1 MSKATGV
8 DPGEQAPEFTAT
20 LVRPDGGEE
29 TVSLSSLLEDG
40 PVLLA
45 FYTNDFSP
53 DCIEEWCS
61 FRDYGFFEGEDVQ
74 VVGISKSGTY
84 LHERFISYLDLEF
97 PLVSDPDLEVADAY
111 DVSYRAAK
119 LFPRAHRSCFLVDTE
134 GVVRYRWLAEH
145 WLDPTRDVPPVEEIQ
160 AAVKR
165 ILDTNE
171 HGAGV
176 EAEDE
181 MAGAGGSDATQA
193 EERHRTRL

>member
-1 MSKATGV
+1 VSNATGV
-8 DPGEQAPEFTAT
+8 DPGERALDFTAT

-29 TVSLSSLLEDG
+29 TVSLTSLLEDG
-40 PVLLA
+40 LVLLA

-61 FRDYGFFEGEDVQ
+61 FRDYGFFEAEDVQ

-111 DVSYRAAK
+111 EVSYRAAK
-119 LFPRAHRSCFLVDTE
+119 LFPRARRSYFLVDTDS
-134 GVVRYRWLAEH
+134 VVRYRWLAEH

-160 AAVKR
+160 GAVKR
-165 ILDTNE
+165 VLGTDE
-171 HGAGV
+171 QRSDA
-176 EAEDE
+176 EAETVG
-181 MAGAGGSDATQA
+181 AGAGEGRPEE

>member
-1 MSKATGV
+1 MTNATGV
-8 DPGEQAPEFTAT
+8 DPGERAPEFTAT
-20 LVRPDGGEE
+20 MVRPDDGEE

-119 LFPRAHRSCFLVDTE
+119 LFPRARRSCFLVDTD

-145 WLDPTRDVPPVEEIQ
+145 WLDPTRDVPPVEGIQ

-165 ILDTNE
+165 VLCTNE
-171 HGAGV
+171 HGA
-176 EAEDE
+176 D
-181 MAGAGGSDATQA
+181 AGGESQLSGTGEGDG
-193 EERHRTRL
+193 ESGEDRHRTRI